1 MTALPRNPL
10 FWIRNREQQRCLS
23 LNRSSFGMRNSLEPL
38 IENYET
44 SCETQTSRTS
54 GSDGNKPHSQWNL
67 GCRSIEDTKGCYCK
81 FIPCMVYWNK
91 GYYDF
96 LRTNEVRGPQ
106 MSNDARTANESRDVA
121 RLEGYSLQ
129 IYSTFLLG
137 RDLPV
142 SQLSTEKEGQAGEF
156 EGSFDPPRMIA
167 ARWPGK
173 NQVKFELSTANP
185 SRVLEALGYDC
196 DGQSNE
202 TSKYF
207 WSLSNKRYCRKLLP
221 QRTFRIV
228 RGLLWHNRFEDFCED
243 LSIISIQMMIAS
255 GIFCIDE
262 SLWKFVC
269 KQKGSDS
276 ENAKVVRAIPRKP
289 AKIGLLSYELSGFLT
304 RSNKPYTFGII
315 PMTHRQHCTP
325 TEAADYLMKLYNCS
339 HKPGGSPQPFV
350 IMDSAFSSEAC
361 LKLAQENGWLF
372 SVSVNS
378 QLYSSL
384 STAIRAGLQ
393 RFEYRMFQTSDGLVM
408 TAYNSQF
415 EPSSKKNRGSKTE
428 TQLEVLN
435 LTSALRFRQTLISDL
450 TPMTRSSTTEVSFF
464 GKTYSRDQLARLPV
478 DSCKNLLKQLGF
490 TGIRSLRKKE
500 CVDLLLEI
508 RNEEHLSDIARTML
522 SKKDT
527 SKDTELPHLSIYRNH
542 FASLDRVD

>member
-1 MTALPRNPL
+1 ML
-10 FWIRNREQQRCLS
+10 
-23 LNRSSFGMRNSLEPL
+23 
-38 IENYET
+38 
-44 SCETQTSRTS
+44 
-54 GSDGNKPHSQWNL
+54 
-67 GCRSIEDTKGCYCK
+67 
-81 FIPCMVYWNK
+81 
-91 GYYDF
+91 
-96 LRTNEVRGPQ
+96 
-106 MSNDARTANESRDVA
+106 
-121 RLEGYSLQ
+121 
-129 IYSTFLLG
+129 
-137 RDLPV
+137 
-142 SQLSTEKEGQAGEF
+142 
-156 EGSFDPPRMIA
+156 
-167 ARWPGK
+167 
-173 NQVKFELSTANP
+173 
-185 SRVLEALGYDC
+185 
-196 DGQSNE
+196 
-202 TSKYF
+202 
-207 WSLSNKRYCRKLLP
+207 
-221 QRTFRIV
+221 
-228 RGLLWHNRFEDFCED
+228 
-243 LSIISIQMMIAS
+243 MMIAS

-325 TEAADYLMKLYNCS
+325 TEAADYLMKPYNS

-378 QLYSSL
+378 QIYSSL

-393 RFEYRMFQTSDGLVM
+393 SFEYRMFQTSDGLVM

-415 EPSSKKNRGSKTE
+415 EPSSKKNRGSKKE

-450 TPMTRSSTTEVSFF
+450 TPMTGSSKTEVSFF

-478 DSCKNLLKQLGF
+478 DSCKSLLKQLGF

-522 SKKDT
+522 SKKT
-527 SKDTELPHLSIYRNH
+527 RPRKVSLETELPHLSIYRKH
-542 FASLDRVD
+542 FASLDRVDVFLSCVDSEIRHRSFRTRFLERIMFLFFNNVRVYLCEGNLRLNDAPYQRGRACDFLDDLFIVFDSLAEAPDGILL